1 MSKIQFHLPVFFLY
15 LEIDYVL
22 WNNYLNFIIALF
34 RAQETQMIFGI
45 LIVLQIFKT
54 GRFFVNTIPR
64 SELVMTVTVKEFSP
78 R

>member
-1 MSKIQFHLPVFFLY
+1 
-15 LEIDYVL
+15 
-22 WNNYLNFIIALF
+22 
-34 RAQETQMIFGI
+34 MIFGI